1 MFKHFLLF
9 FIAVLVCPALLSAQ
23 QTSQKTISLDFK
35 DVSVAQ
41 ALHEINQRGGH
52 PVTFREE
59 LAVKETKKITL
70 KRDNITVWEAVKIC
84 LEGTGLTCTQQ
95 ENGKIL
101 VGPKQAEE
109 LLKITG
115 RVVDDKGEPIAGATV
130 IIYGTTAGVASDSDG
145 RYSLPAKADDIL
157 QVSFIGY
164 KTEVVPVNGKI
175 KVDVV
180 LKPTAENLEEV
191 AVVAFGTQKKESV
204 VSAITTVRHNA
215 AEWHIPA
222 DKVGVIGFSAGGHLA
237 STMATH
243 YTDATRPDFQILIY
257 PVITLD
263 PTITHMGTR
272 DNLIGKNPRPGME
285 ALYSNEL
292 QVTTQTPPAF
302 IFATQDDDVV
312 PVENSIRYEAALTA
326 AKVPAELHIYPTG
339 GHGYGKRPPLQI
351 CQPDALAA
359 RLLVQHHRL
368 PRSRPLTTPHSQALT
383 LSRMAIES
391 LNRRR
396 NSCIERL

>member
-130 IIYGTTAGVASDSDG
+130 IIYGTTAGVATDSDG
-145 RYSLPAKADDIL
+145 QRR
-157 QVSFIGY
+157 
-164 KTEVVPVNGKI
+164 
-175 KVDVV
+175 
-180 LKPTAENLEEV
+180 
-191 AVVAFGTQKKESV
+191 
-204 VSAITTVRHNA
+204 TV
-215 AEWHIPA
+215 
-222 DKVGVIGFSAGGHLA
+222 FA
-237 STMATH
+237 S
-243 YTDATRPDFQILIY
+243 RQS
-257 PVITLD
+257 
-263 PTITHMGTR
+263 G
-272 DNLIGKNPRPGME
+272 
-285 ALYSNEL
+285 
-292 QVTTQTPPAF
+292 
-302 IFATQDDDVV
+302 
-312 PVENSIRYEAALTA
+312 
-326 AKVPAELHIYPTG
+326 
-339 GHGYGKRPPLQI
+339 
-351 CQPDALAA
+351 
-359 RLLVQHHRL
+359 
-368 PRSRPLTTPHSQALT
+368 
-383 LSRMAIES
+383 
-391 LNRRR
+391 
-396 NSCIERL
+396 

>member
-1 MFKHFLLF
+1 MKKLIPTLAALA
-9 FIAVLVCPALLSAQ
+9 IA
-23 QTSQKTISLDFK
+23 
-35 DVSVAQ
+35 
-41 ALHEINQRGGH
+41 
-52 PVTFREE
+52 
-59 LAVKETKKITL
+59 
-70 KRDNITVWEAVKIC
+70 IC
-84 LEGTGLTCTQQ
+84 A
-95 ENGKIL
+95 NAAK
-101 VGPKQAEE
+101 P
-109 LLKITG
+109 LKIDLTPSDALPG
-115 RVVDDKGEPIAGATV
+115 ETATLEVFLPKGEAKATV
-130 IIYGTTAGVASDSDG
+130 VMCPGRGYGFVSMENEGYEWVDWFNERGIATAILNY
-145 RYSLPAKADDIL
+145 RLPHERHNVPLADCM
-157 QVSFIGY
+157 
-164 KTEVVPVNGKI
+164 
-175 KVDVV
+175 
-180 LKPTAENLEEV
+180 A
-191 AVVAFGTQKKESV
+191 
-204 VSAITTVRHNA
+204 AITTVRHNA

-339 GHGYGKRPPLQI
+339 GHGYGKRPHFKYVNQMLWLLDSWFNTTVYPA
-351 CQPDALAA
+351 PD
-359 RLLVQHHRL
+359 R
-368 PRSRPLTTPHSQALT
+368 
-383 LSRMAIES
+383 
-391 LNRRR
+391 
-396 NSCIERL
+396 